1 MDDHRVDQVV
11 VVVEVLV
18 DQVLHDDE
26 DDDLLDDEVVL
37 VDHEGV
43 VEEQVGSTMPYRVS
57 FLSSKDLL
65 Y

>member
-1 MDDHRVDQVV
+1 V